1 MHCPRPDLRA
11 ALVLALALPVP
22 VGVTAQGAATPCHGQ
37 LISGIIA
44 LPLPPLDRTRETWY
58 EAPVRVMNSSHTTT
72 RPNVLLSLLL
82 LKVGDRCDEFQRLES
97 ERILRAQPF
106 IADAHIAVVEES
118 PTAVM
123 LVVSTQDEFSF
134 ILATRL
140 SGQRPYLTAL
150 TAGDGNLGGRGMSL
164 AVSWTHT
171 DTREGFGAAYTDY
184 TFMNRPMQLQLAAG
198 RGAVGVASYLGDIS
212 HPFYSDA
219 QRDAWR
225 GSIADLTL
233 LEPFQRADTVP
244 FDVGEQRQFAAYG
257 MAWRIGRPGAVLL
270 FGGGVSTEYDATGF
284 PASGYDSTVPYD
296 SLFVRYAPRRSVRL
310 NAIAQFRALSYRRG
324 TRLGTLNG
332 TQDLRTGAELDAIV
346 GRGFSG
352 IDGSS
357 ADLFTMGSLF
367 LGAGGRRTY
376 AFLQTI
382 FESRLGAE
390 SGEWT
395 DAIASGRI
403 RLYQRMG
410 TNHTLVAD
418 GEFGGGWRTTR
429 PFELDL
435 GQPEGGVRGFGA
447 SHAAGGQRA
456 AFKLEDRVFLGS
468 RHGRVDVGVAAFVDA
483 GKVWAGDVPFGTTT
497 AMEVG
502 AGIGLLG
509 ATPIG
514 SRRTYRVDIAF
525 PLTPDRYARWEVR
538 VTVINISELGSFR
551 EPADISFGRELI
563 TTSTNFSYPR

>member
-1 MHCPRPDLRA
+1 MHRPRSDLRA
-11 ALVLALALPVP
+11 ALVLALSLTLPVAAA
-22 VGVTAQGAATPCHGQ
+22 GQGAATACRGQ
-37 LISGIIA
+37 VISGIVA
-44 LPLPPLDRTRETWY
+44 LPMPPVDRTRDTWY
-58 EAPVRVMNSSHTTT
+58 EAPVRVLNSSHSVTQ
-72 RPNVLLSLLL
+72 PNVVLSLIL
-82 LKVGDRCDEFQRLES
+82 LKVGDHCNEFQRLES

-106 IADAHIAVVEES
+106 IANAHISVVEES
-118 PTAVM
+118 PTEVM

-134 ILATRL
+134 IVATRL
-140 SGQRPYLTAL
+140 SGRSPYVTAL
-150 TAGDGNLGGRGMSL
+150 TVGDGNLGGRGMSL
-164 AVSWTHT
+164 TASWVHT
-171 DTREGFGAAYTDY
+171 DTREGFGVAYTD
-184 TFMNRPMQLQLAAG
+184 FSFLDRPMQLQLAAG
-198 RGAVGVASYLGDIS
+198 RGAVGVASYAGDIS

-270 FGGGVSTEYDATGF
+270 FGGGASTEYDATGF
-284 PASGYDSTVPYD
+284 PASGYDSSVNYD
-296 SLFVRYAPRRSVRL
+296 TLFVRYAPRRSVRL

-367 LGAGGRRTY
+367 LGAGGHRTY
-376 AFLQTI
+376 AFLQAI
-382 FESRLGAE
+382 FESRHGTS

-395 DAIASGRI
+395 DAIASA
-403 RLYQRMG
+403 RLRLFQRMG
-410 TNHTLVAD
+410 NNQTLVAD
-418 GEFGGGWRTTR
+418 GEFGGGWKTTR
-429 PFELDL
+429 PFELDV
-435 GQPEGGVRGFGA
+435 GQPEGGVRGFGS
-447 SHAAGGQRA
+447 SHDAGGQRA
-456 AFKLEDRVFLGS
+456 AFRLEDRWFLGS
-468 RHGRVDVGVAAFVDA
+468 LRARVDLGFAAFVDA

-497 AMEVG
+497 AVKVG
-502 AGIGLLG
+502 AGIGLLA
-509 ATPIG
+509 ATPVG
-514 SRRTYRVDIAF
+514 SRRTYRVDLAF
-525 PLTPDRYARWEVR
+525 PLTADRYARWELR
-538 VTVINISELGSFR
+538 VTVLNISELGSFR
-551 EPADISFGRELI
+551 EPADVSFGRELI